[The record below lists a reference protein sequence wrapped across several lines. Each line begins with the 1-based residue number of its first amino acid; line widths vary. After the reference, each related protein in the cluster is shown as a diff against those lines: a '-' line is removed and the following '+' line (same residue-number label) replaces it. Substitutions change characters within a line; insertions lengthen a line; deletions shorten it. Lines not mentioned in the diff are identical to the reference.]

1 MPLWLLSPLHKAL
14 RQITLHISAQT
25 ARYGLSSEEGHLLTY
40 VAPYGPCPITELVR
54 VFGLSASTLTGM
66 LDRMESAGQLAR
78 RPNPADRR
86 SFLIEATPAGQA
98 TARELNEVLVGFEAE
113 VRERVGEDEIAGFRA
128 VMQAVQE
135 VTRVELRGGSH
146 GDD

>member
-14 RQITLHISAQT
+14 RQITLHISALT
-25 ARYGLSSEEGHLLTY
+25 AGYGLSSEEGHLLTY
-40 VAPYGPCPITELVR
+40 VAPYGPCPITELAR

-66 LDRMESAGQLAR
+66 LDRMESAGHLAR

-98 TARELNEVLVGFEAE
+98 TARRLNEVLVRFEAE
-113 VRERVGEDEIAGFRA
+113 VRERIGDEQVAGFRA
-128 VMQAVQE
+128 VMQAVQD
-135 VTRVELRGGSH
+135 VTRVELRGGSN
-146 GDD
+146 GND